1 MSKNLWVLDPVH
13 SEITF
18 KVRHMMITNVSGIFQ
33 SFNGSMNSSAA
44 DFTDAEISFDAN
56 IDSITTR
63 NEQRDEHL
71 RSSDFFEAQN
81 YPKLTFT
88 SSAFVKESD
97 SNYKMTGILSFRGV
111 EKAIDL
117 EVIYRGTVIDP
128 WGNVKAGF
136 EINGTILRKDF
147 NLNWN
152 ATNDTG
158 VAVLS
163 DDVKLLISAQ
173 LVRQI

>member
-18 KVRHMMITNVSGIFQ
+18 KVRHMMITNVSGVFQ
-33 SFNGSMNSSAA
+33 SFSGSMNSSAA
-44 DFTDAEISFDAN
+44 DFTDAEISFEAD
-56 IDSITTR
+56 IESITTR

-81 YPKLTFT
+81 YPKLKFT
-88 SSAFVKESD
+88 SSSFVKESD
-97 SNYKMTGILSFRGV
+97 SNYKMSGILSFRGE

-136 EINGTILRKDF
+136 EINGSILRKDF